1 MYINIK
7 KIHVSWNNVFQEKR
21 AEVCLWNDNPLSPME
36 FNLWI
41 NMPSCLCLFLAK
53 RRQNI
58 FFFFY
63 KNGIDPL
70 LISLVR
76 HLIDRACTSM
86 IHLEF
91 SWHQFCFWRLGI
103 LACEYRHYRGINR
116 QIQPDLLLH
125 VAAETDS
132 VGAEGCLAPTQTSR
146 SVLDVKSSGPL
157 DRQENQYYC

>member
-1 MYINIK
+1 MYFK
-7 KIHVSWNNVFQEKR
+7 KKELRFACEMIIHWV
-21 AEVCLWNDNPLSPME
+21 LWNSICGSICRVVYVYS
-36 FNLWI
+36 W
-41 NMPSCLCLFLAK
+41 
-53 RRQNI
+53 QNKDKT
-58 FFFFY
+58 FFFF
-63 KNGIDPL
+63 NLMVIDPL

-91 SWHQFCFWRLGI
+91 SWHQFCFWRSGI
-103 LACEYRHYRGINR
+103 LACEYCHYRGINR

-157 DRQENQYYC
+157 DRQEKIWPVLLLNYMQ